1 MQTPYLIAEIGVNYY
16 DSAQT
21 LGISPLE
28 AAKRYIQACAKAN
41 VSALKFQSYK
51 ADTLASGHS
60 PAY

>member
-41 VSALKFQSYK
+41 VMPSNF
-51 ADTLASGHS
+51 S
-60 PAY
+60 PTRPIP

>member
-41 VSALKFQSYK
+41 VSAVKFQSPL
-51 ADTLASGHS
+51 TSG
-60 PAY
+60 PAGP